1 MSNLFNGR
9 KLLSGSEMLYAGYQ
23 ARNKKQPLSARDTM
37 QPSLL
42 DRLTDD
48 QPDKPH
54 ELPGNR
60 LITHSELRRNV
71 LRDLQWLFNAVNSES
86 QLDLQPYS
94 HIQRSTF
101 NFGIA
106 PLAGKRMSDIQWPD
120 LQRKITAAILH
131 FEPRIIPQGLQVD
144 CLSSHKS
151 SELHNQ
157 LAIEIRGRLWCVP
170 YPLEFL
176 FRSEVDLENGHFE
189 LQEVG

>member
-1 MSNLFNGR
+1 MSDLFNGR
-9 KLLSGSEMLYAGYQ
+9 NALNSREILYAGYQ
-23 ARNKKQPLSARDTM
+23 ARNKKQSLNARDTM

-42 DRLTDD
+42 DRLTDN
-48 QPDKPH
+48 QPDKQQ

-60 LITHSELRRNV
+60 LITQSELRRNV
-71 LRDLQWLFNAVNSES
+71 LRDLQWLFNAVSSES
-86 QLDLQPYS
+86 QLNLHPFI

-101 NFGIA
+101 NFGLA

-131 FEPRIIPQGLQVD
+131 FEPRIIPQELLVD
-144 CLSSHKS
+144 CLSSGKPC
-151 SELHNQ
+151 ELHNQ
-157 LAIEIRGRLWCVP
+157 LSIEIRGRLWCVP

-189 LQEVG
+189 LQDVS